1 MSEQRRIEQEKVRV
15 SSGAADLEKER
26 IRAQQQKAKLQE
38 EAHKKAVST
47 FKKEVTPIEERT
59 REIIQERST
68 GKAKSKEAGRATRK
82 KSKEK
87 ELMREG
93 KSQTEASKL
102 ATEEFG
108 EVEAV
113 ESVSNDEAR
122 QLAKV
127 ELLDQGFTEEQLE
140 TPYSE
145 LGGTPDTGFLPPN
158 VIGGRDPE
166 TGEVVTELPVT
177 GGGVGPVGR
186 VRRVKSRSV
195 GRGAAAI
202 GGLLFFGALVSF
214 GLITRKG

>member
-1 MSEQRRIEQEKVRV
+1 MSERRRIEQEKVRV
-15 SSGAADLEKER
+15 SSGAADLERER
-26 IRAQQQKAKLQE
+26 IRSQKQKAKLQE

-145 LGGTPDTGFLPPN
+145 LGGDESTGFLPSN
-158 VIGGRDPE
+158 VVGGRGKM
-166 TGEVVTELPVT
+166 GEVITGVAP
-177 GGGVGPVGR
+177 GGGSIGVMPRDRAVQ
-186 VRRVKSRSV
+186 RRPV